1 MLMSRSGLRFVRR
14 IWLVWLMCVVT
25 SPVVSIL
32 KPAAGCA
39 QTLKPGQAPPAHS
52 SIKFAVAAVKINTSQ
67 RDPTFVPEDGKA
79 GGNDRTGGYFS
90 ATNQPL
96 SSYIE
101 FAYPAFKTGSIL
113 KQLPDWTRGRS
124 YDIQARADG
133 NPTKDEMRLMM
144 QSLLADRFSL
154 VVHLETQQAPVYAIQ
169 LAKPGALG
177 PHLRPHKL
185 NPPCAGT
192 SIGGG
197 SADLYAAVVPGGFPI
212 SCGDYADLR
221 PMVPGDSRRGARDIS
236 MGSFADDISEW
247 EVLDRPV
254 VDQTGLSGTFDY
266 VLEFMHEARGAGSPG
281 PPPAPGS
288 ARADGMGTIFEV
300 ALRQQLG
307 LKVVKSS
314 APVKRFVIDR
324 VLAPSAN

>member
-1 MLMSRSGLRFVRR
+1 
-14 IWLVWLMCVVT
+14 MCVVA
-25 SPVVSIL
+25 SPLVAIL
-32 KPAAGCA
+32 KPAVGCA
-39 QTLKPGQAPPAHS
+39 QTLEPGQALLADS
-52 SIKFAVAAVKINTSQ
+52 SRKFAVAAIKINTSR
-67 RDPTFVPEDGKA
+67 RDPTFIPQDGKA

-101 FAYPAFKTGSIL
+101 FAYPAFKSGSIV
-113 KQLPDWTRGRS
+113 KQLPGWTRRNS

-133 NPTKDEMRLMM
+133 NPTKDEIRLMM

-154 VVHLETQQAPVYAIQ
+154 VVHLETQQAPVYALQ

-177 PHLRPHKL
+177 PHLRPHKP
-185 NPPCAGT
+185 NPPCAAT
-192 SIGGG
+192 SIDAGN
-197 SADLYAAVVPGGFPI
+197 SDFYTAVAPGGFPI
-212 SCGDYADLR
+212 TCVDSAILR
-221 PMVPGDSRRGARDIS
+221 PTVPGDLRRGARDVS
-236 MGSFADDISEW
+236 MASCADDISGW

-266 VLEFMHEARGAGSPG
+266 VLEFMPEPGGAGSHG
-281 PPPAPGS
+281 PPPAPGM
-288 ARADGMGTIFEV
+288 ARPDGIGTIFEV

-307 LKVVKSS
+307 LKLVKSS

-324 VLAPSAN
+324 VLPPTAN